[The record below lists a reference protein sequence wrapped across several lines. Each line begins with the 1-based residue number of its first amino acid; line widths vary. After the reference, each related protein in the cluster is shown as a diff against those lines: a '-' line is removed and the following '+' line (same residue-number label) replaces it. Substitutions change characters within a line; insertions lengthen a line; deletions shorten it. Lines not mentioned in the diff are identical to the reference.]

1 MRPINLVHKRD
12 GSYKTDRVCFSFGS
26 SPHTKDRLSDGG
38 AGDMSK
44 KTQVK
49 DFTLNLILQT
59 IVFLN
64 IYGLKTTL

>member
-12 GSYKTDRVCFSFGS
+12 GSYKTDRVFFSFGF
-26 SPHTKDRLSDGG
+26 PHTKDRLSDGG